1 MKQKDLEINLQA
13 KYNDM
18 ILTPLYLAVIENKI
32 EVVNLLLSNKDINI
46 DIMNEINYYDDTYE
60 KMALYV
66 AVQQNYIPIINILL
80 SYKSSS
86 INAKQLI
93 ESNEKSFE
101 QTILCWAVENDNSEI
116 IQLLLKNE
124 SLVNKKSICKH
135 TLEKSGLTIKM
146 TSEKT
151 PIEFAIEKRNAG
163 IIQLLAQN
171 EKIAINQFST
181 ISDLNEDQEI
191 TALCTAAE
199 SRNSEIDKV
208 LLTSKNIDCNL
219 QC

>member
-1 MKQKDLEINLQA
+1 
-13 KYNDM
+13 
-18 ILTPLYLAVIENKI
+18 
-32 EVVNLLLSNKDINI
+32 
-46 DIMNEINYYDDTYE
+46 
-60 KMALYV
+60 
-66 AVQQNYIPIINILL
+66 
-80 SYKSSS
+80 
-86 INAKQLI
+86 
-93 ESNEKSFE
+93 
-101 QTILCWAVENDNSEI
+101 
-116 IQLLLKNE
+116 
-124 SLVNKKSICKH
+124 
-135 TLEKSGLTIKM
+135 M